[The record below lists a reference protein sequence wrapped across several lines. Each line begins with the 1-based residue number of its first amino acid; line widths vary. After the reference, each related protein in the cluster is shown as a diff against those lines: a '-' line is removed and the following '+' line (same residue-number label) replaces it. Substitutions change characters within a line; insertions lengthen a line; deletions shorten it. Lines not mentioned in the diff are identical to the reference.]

1 MSDHSELKRL
11 AEASTPGRIHDRLDS
26 CGGGLKYTCAGDD
39 GSLVLSVDHKDDTLG
54 FVGPNCEAD
63 EAFFLKCTPAVVL
76 ALIAEV
82 EQLKADLQGEL
93 NSAKEDARRQRADQI
108 AYRAAVYRIKREAP
122 GEVVGGAR
130 FQRLFLISNDN
141 AQILLSA
148 MKERGDLVEI
158 KEKPWGG
165 MVPSTNSE
173 ILGEQP

>member
-1 MSDHSELKRL
+1 MSDHRELKEAATRIVEVQTSQDVPISKLFDEFDAL
-11 AEASTPGRIHDRLDS
+11 ASPEA
-26 CGGGLKYTCAGDD
+26 
-39 GSLVLSVDHKDDTLG
+39 
-54 FVGPNCEAD
+54 
-63 EAFFLKCTPAVVL
+63 VL

-82 EQLKADLQGEL
+82 DQLKADLQGEL
-93 NSAKEDARRQRADQI
+93 SAAKEDARRQRADQI
-108 AYRAAVYRIKREAP
+108 SYRAAVYRLKREAP

-130 FQRLFLISNDN
+130 LQRLFLISNDN